1 MCGCFHSSNCAIH
14 NSQYISYSYTDV
26 VHVWRGSRPYTRPTN
41 ALKNLPVASRSKIY
55 RFCRSS
61 RQVTGQVRSWVLTVD
76 LHIRTWP
83 VFPRDVGLPDLR
95 NELPIRQGFRK
106 LSSDRHTYRET
117 RPKLYTTPLGG
128 WSINL
133 YWRSSSRSVR
143 VHTVQLMRSLACMPQ
158 ENLAEVER
166 PLRLQPLRGTITST
180 AQEVIGVVIVGWAAV
195 VVLSRCRQC
204 LRVPTERLTARSNW
218 ITAQCNRVFRSG
230 V

>member
-26 VHVWRGSRPYTRPTN
+26 VHVWRGYRPYTRPTN

-143 VHTVQLMRSLACMPQ
+143 IHIAQLMRSLVRATR
-158 ENLAEVER
+158 ELGRSRATSTTATSARNDNLHRTGYRCRHRRLGCCRR
-166 PLRLQPLRGTITST
+166 PQPLPAMSSCPDGTI
-180 AQEVIGVVIVGWAAV
+180 
-195 VVLSRCRQC
+195 
-204 LRVPTERLTARSNW
+204 
-218 ITAQCNRVFRSG
+218 NRTQ
-230 V
+230 